1 MPRIGL
7 LPSGMVICCAL
18 LLSACA
24 QQQSADLNKPAM
36 VTSDIVTKR
45 STVLAVNR
53 PERMVV
59 LRDEDG
65 DTLGLVLD
73 ERVRNFDQIEVGDVV
88 TAQYHEATAIFVP
101 TGQPAADG
109 ADTLRTARPGDKPG
123 AVATRTDEITASV
136 ESIDQAHR
144 EGEGPEGHI
153 RTLEVG
159 SDVMNLGAA
168 KKRTNWWS
176 ATLRKSPTPSRKS
189 WRSLVG
195 RNERHLQWS
204 RQFLIFCGN
213 VLTVGS
219 SIG

>member
-1 MPRIGL
+1 MNVAPQQEKDMPRIGL

-36 VTSDIVTKR
+36 VPSDIVTKR

-88 TAQYHEATAIFVP
+88 TAQYHEATAIFVRPSTGAP
-101 TGQPAADG
+101 TSD
-109 ADTLRTARPGDKPG
+109 
-123 AVATRTDEITASV
+123 ATGTSAIPSFFPITF
-136 ESIDQAHR
+136 Q
-144 EGEGPEGHI
+144 
-153 RTLEVG
+153 
-159 SDVMNLGAA
+159 
-168 KKRTNWWS
+168 
-176 ATLRKSPTPSRKS
+176 
-189 WRSLVG
+189 
-195 RNERHLQWS
+195 
-204 RQFLIFCGN
+204 
-213 VLTVGS
+213 
-219 SIG
+219 